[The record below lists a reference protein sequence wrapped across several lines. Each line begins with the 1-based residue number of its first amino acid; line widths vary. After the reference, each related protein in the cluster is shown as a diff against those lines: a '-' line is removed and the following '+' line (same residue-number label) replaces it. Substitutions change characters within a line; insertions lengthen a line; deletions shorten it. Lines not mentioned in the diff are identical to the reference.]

1 MLVKVGAVRNC
12 PISQP
17 GPSPNTLTGRILTMT
32 SPGGRT
38 MWATSV
44 QPPARP
50 VGNVPARRSHSRRR
64 LPCDAQGEVRANA
77 QGQSGSGRARRRGI
91 VSRRSWVAV
100 EGSLEPISY
109 DGLSFFRF
117 PEAVA
122 EHVIER
128 YSAPGDW
135 VMDPF
140 CGFGTTL
147 VVAERLG
154 RHAVG
159 YEVNERRA
167 AFSAARVGN
176 PDRVVHGSCEDL
188 TPAQWPPF
196 ALLFTSPPYWSFR
209 SDGNG
214 DLATYLADARRLF
227 SGFARLLRPGAT
239 VAVEVSQLRQG
250 NRTLPLAWQLGAV
263 LHEIF
268 PLREDL
274 VRVNTGD
281 TQAGPGYDHDHVLV
295 FNVPLAMP

>member
-1 MLVKVGAVRNC
+1 MSLPAGFTAGAGYPVMLRGMY
-12 PISQP
+12 
-17 GPSPNTLTGRILTMT
+17 G
-32 SPGGRT
+32 
-38 MWATSV
+38 
-44 QPPARP
+44 
-50 VGNVPARRSHSRRR
+50 
-64 LPCDAQGEVRANA
+64 ANA
-77 QGQSGSGRARRRGI
+77 QGQSGSGLARRRGI
-91 VSRRSWVAV
+91 VSRRSWFAV
-100 EGSLEPISY
+100 EGSLEPSGY

-135 VMDPF
+135 VIDPF

-147 VVAERLG
+147 AVAERLG

-159 YEVNERRA
+159 CEIDERRA
-167 AFSAARVGN
+167 AFSASRVGN

-188 TPAQWPPF
+188 TATQWPPF
-196 ALLFTSPPYWSFR
+196 ALLFTSPPYGSFR

-214 DLATYLADARRLF
+214 DLATYLADARHLF
-227 SGFARLLRPGAT
+227 SGFARLLGPGAT

-263 LHEIF
+263 LNGVF

-281 TQAGPGYDHDHVLV
+281 TQAGPGYDHAHVLV
-295 FNVPLAMP
+295 FDVPPAMP